1 VLAYTVAPSIKADPP
16 MKKLAL
22 ALVAV
27 LSLLS
32 IASCTTAPPPPMM
45 TKG

>member
-1 VLAYTVAPSIKADPP
+1 
-16 MKKLAL
+16 MKKISI

-32 IASCTTAPPPPMM
+32 IAGCTTAPPPPVT